1 MNRAKRKS
9 TPASDTSAISPG
21 RSPATLSAETVHA
34 ADRLH
39 SAAIHLLRRLRAED
53 PASGLSAPRLSAL
66 SVIVFGGPLT
76 LGQLAE
82 AEQVR
87 PPTVSRLVK
96 ELEAEGLVEREQD
109 EKDRRVQHVR
119 ATSKGRRLLDAGR
132 RRRVARL
139 AAELERLAPAERRL
153 LASAA
158 RVLERLATPSG
169 HARRR

>member
-1 MNRAKRKS
+1 MR
-9 TPASDTSAISPG
+9 T
-21 RSPATLSAETVHA
+21 

-66 SVIVFGGPLT
+66 SVIVFAGPLT
-76 LGQLAE
+76 VSRLAE

-87 PPTVSRLVK
+87 PPTVSRLIK
-96 ELEAEGLVEREQD
+96 ELEADGLIEREAD
-109 EKDRRVQHVR
+109 AGDRRVQRVR
-119 ATSKGRRLLDAGR
+119 ATAKGRRLLDSGR

-139 AAELERLAPAERRL
+139 AAEMERLSPAEQRLLER
-153 LASAA
+153 AA
-158 RVLERLATPSG
+158 RLLERLATPSE